1 MFFIIRI
8 NVILDNFMKLIFS
21 RFSRMK
27 NKTVPKICY
36 GLYYQEL
43 DKICDCVGNCKY
55 LTRFI
60 HDRNSVSKQRTS
72 IIDFLK
78 KQR

>member
-1 MFFIIRI
+1 
-8 NVILDNFMKLIFS
+8 MKIIFS

-36 GLYYQEL
+36 GLYYREL
-43 DKICDCVGNCKY
+43 DKNCDCVANCKY
-55 LTRFI
+55 LTKFI
-60 HDRNSVSKQRTS
+60 YDKNNQSKQKILIT
-72 IIDFLK
+72 DFLE

>member
-1 MFFIIRI
+1 
-8 NVILDNFMKLIFS
+8 
-21 RFSRMK
+21 MK

>member
-1 MFFIIRI
+1 
-8 NVILDNFMKLIFS
+8 MKLIFS

-27 NKTVPKICY
+27 SKTIPKFCY
-36 GLYYQEL
+36 GLYYREL
-43 DKICDCVGNCKY
+43 DQNCDCVANCKY

-60 HDRNSVSKQRTS
+60 HDKNSQSKQKTLM
-72 IIDFLK
+72 IDFLK

>member
-1 MFFIIRI
+1 
-8 NVILDNFMKLIFS
+8 MKLIFS

-27 NKTVPKICY
+27 NKIVPKFCY
-36 GLYYQEL
+36 GLYYREL
-43 DKICDCVGNCKY
+43 DKNCDCVGNCKY

-60 HDRNSVSKQRTS
+60 HDRNTASKQKIS
-72 IIDFLK
+72 IIDFLE